1 MHGLDENLQ
10 LEIGPLL
17 RRLRGDLSLRDVNRR
32 AGVSSS
38 YLSSIE
44 RGGRRP
50 GRNVIRRLAAA
61 YGVDPASLL
70 ERAGHVGA
78 LPVADQEDP
87 NVERAYQYVLSD
99 PKFRFGTRPEGPLST
114 SAKQFI
120 VEMYESLT
128 GKRLL

>member
-1 MHGLDENLQ
+1 MHGLDDNLQ

-17 RRLRGDLSLRDVNRR
+17 RRLRGRRSLRDVNRL

-44 RGGRRP
+44 RGERRP

-61 YGVDPASLL
+61 YGVDPESLL

-78 LPVADQEDP
+78 RPVADDENQD
-87 NVERAYQYVLSD
+87 VERAYRYVLSD

>member
-17 RRLRGDLSLRDVNRR
+17 RQLRGRLSLRDVNRL

-44 RGGRRP
+44 RGERRP
-50 GRNVIRRLAAA
+50 GRNVIQKLAAA
-61 YGVDPASLL
+61 YGVDPAPLL

-78 LPVADQEDP
+78 EPVEEEDP

-114 SAKQFI
+114 SAKKFI

-128 GKRLL
+128 GRRLL